1 MSTIVDTSS
10 LVREV
15 YDAYNERQFDRA
27 ADLVTDDYAFT
38 MVPTGQTFNGPDGM
52 REFLQTWATGFP
64 ESSVEITNIVLGE
77 SQAAVE
83 YTGRGVHSGPLRS
96 PAGEIPAT
104 GKRVELQF
112 CDVFSIR
119 DGKLAGGRTF
129 FDMATMMRQLG
140 LLD

>member
-1 MSTIVDTSS
+1 MATVTDTSS

-15 YDAYNERQFDRA
+15 YDAYNDREFDRA
-27 ADLVTDDYAFT
+27 AELAADDYSFT
-38 MVPTGQTFNGPDGM
+38 MVPTGQTFKGPDGM
-52 REFLQTWATGFP
+52 REFLQNWADGFP

-104 GKRVELQF
+104 GKQVEMKF

-119 DGKLAGGRTF
+119 DGKLAGGATY
-129 FDMATMMRQLG
+129 FDMASMMRQLG